1 MVHYRHQFL
10 QGNQMESVE
19 VRGIRVWMR
28 QVMDKNGWSAN
39 RWASLAGTSP
49 TNITRFLKDAAHCPS
64 ARTIAK
70 LALVAGTAP
79 SFTHQVIQQ
88 GEVNAV
94 ALYDTERNR
103 LGVISVWGVKGE
115 VEAYKLGVGWPDFQ
129 MSVDD
134 ILVVK
139 RNHKAYQAG
148 DTVVAIHDD
157 RFLVLRA
164 TSEKNKFISDS
175 VVYAAKDLEIKGL
188 VVQVIRNLHD

>member
-1 MVHYRHQFL
+1 
-10 QGNQMESVE
+10 MESVE

-28 QVMDKNGWSAN
+28 QVMDTHGWSAN

-64 ARTIAK
+64 ARTISK

-88 GEVNAV
+88 GEINPV

-115 VEAYKLGVGWPDFQ
+115 VEGYKLGKSWPNFQ
-129 MSVDD
+129 MSVND
-134 ILVVK
+134 ILIVK
-139 RNHKAYQAG
+139 RNHKDFDVG
-148 DTVVAIHDD
+148 DLIVAIQDEE
-157 RFLVLRA
+157 FLVLRK
-164 TSEKNKFISDS
+164 TSEKNKFICDGVIYSC
-175 VVYAAKDLEIKGL
+175 KNLEIKGL

>member
-1 MVHYRHQFL
+1 
-10 QGNQMESVE
+10 MESVE

-39 RWASLAGTSP
+39 RWASLAGTSS

-70 LALVAGTAP
+70 LALVAGSAP

-94 ALYDTERNR
+94 ALYDMARNR

-115 VEAYKLGVGWPDFQ
+115 VEAYKLGVSWPDFQ

-139 RNHKAYQAG
+139 RNHKSYGVG
-148 DTVVAIHDD
+148 DTVVAIQDD
-157 RFLVLRA
+157 KFLVLRA